1 MKIKNLTVQF
11 EEKVV
16 YKDFSIEIPDNK
28 ITCILGASGCGKT
41 TLLNVISDSIN
52 FSGEVEKTSNK
63 ISYIFQNPTILPHL
77 TVEKNLDFILKN
89 VFLDK
94 KVRVEKIDEILK
106 KVELFEVKNKYPYS
120 LSGGMAQRLSV
131 ARGFVYP
138 ADIMLLD
145 EPFKGLDISL
155 KKRII
160 QLFIELYKN
169 VNRTV
174 IIVTHDIDEAIL
186 LADHIVILGENKI
199 IFQEDV
205 IREGCIERAIDDF
218 SILRAKIYSLL

>member
-138 ADIMLLD
+138 ADFMLLD